1 MEKIGFERPETDRL
15 NPADKAPPG
24 RALRPRD
31 AGTLLILDR
40 SGPELR
46 VLMGRRNAGLA
57 FMAGRFVFPGGRT
70 DAGDARMASADELN
84 DREVGRI
91 SPRPARARAVAMS
104 ALREAWEEAGVVLGQ
119 PCQEGE
125 PPRRLWDG
133 YARAGVLPRLSTLR
147 LVARA
152 VTPPGAVRRF
162 DTRFL
167 ALWRDELVTE
177 AESAGGELE
186 ALGWL
191 SLDETAAFNLAEITR
206 IVLDDLRQ
214 RLSADPDLLPGG
226 PAFFYRARHGRFVR
240 EPV

>member
-1 MEKIGFERPETDRL
+1 MEKTGFARPETDGL

-40 SGPELR
+40 SGPEIR

-70 DAGDARMASADELN
+70 DPGDARIGSADEL
-84 DREVGRI
+84 DEAEAVRI
-91 SPRPARARAVAMS
+91 SPRPARARAIALS
-104 ALREAWEEAGVVLGQ
+104 ALREAWEEAGVVV
-119 PCQEGE
+119 GE
-125 PPRRLWDG
+125 PWEHGDAPLRLWDA
-133 YARAGVLPRLSTLR
+133 YRLAGVAPRLSKLR

-152 VTPPGAVRRF
+152 ITPPGAVRRF

-167 ALWRDELVTE
+167 ALWRNHLVTE
-177 AESAGGELE
+177 VESAGGELE
-186 ALGWL
+186 ALAWL
-191 SLDETAAFNLAEITR
+191 SLAETAELNLAEITR

-214 RLSADPDLLPGG
+214 RLVTDPDLSPGG

-240 EPV
+240 EPI

>member
-1 MEKIGFERPETDRL
+1 MEKIGFTRPDTDRL
-15 NPADKAPPG
+15 HPADKAPPG

-57 FMAGRFVFPGGRT
+57 FMAGKFVFPGGRT
-70 DAGDARMASADELN
+70 DPGDARIASADELH
-84 DREVGRI
+84 EGEAGRI
-91 SPRPARARAVAMS
+91 SPRPARARAIALS
-104 ALREAWEEAGVVLGQ
+104 ALREAWEEAGVLV
-119 PCQEGE
+119 GE
-125 PPRRLWDG
+125 PRPHREASGHLWEG
-133 YARAGVLPRLSTLR
+133 YARAGVLPRLSALR

-167 ALWRDELVTE
+167 ALWRDESVTGV
-177 AESAGGELE
+177 ESAEGELE

-191 SLDETAAFNLAEITR
+191 SLAETAALNLAEITR

-214 RLSADPDLLPGG
+214 RLLADPDLLPGG

-240 EPV
+240 EPI